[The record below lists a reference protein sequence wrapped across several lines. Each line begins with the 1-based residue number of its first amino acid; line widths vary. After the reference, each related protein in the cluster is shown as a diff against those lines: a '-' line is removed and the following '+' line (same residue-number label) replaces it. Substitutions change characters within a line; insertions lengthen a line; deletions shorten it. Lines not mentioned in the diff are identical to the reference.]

1 MIYKERIYFFSLL
14 VALSALANPRLAAAA
29 DLRKVTF
36 SYSAVSMTWYPVK
49 VALEKGFFRSE
60 GLEPQLIQMNGNVAT
75 VALAN
80 GYIDFS
86 LNISPVL
93 NGAIQGLGTKLVA
106 GLNSRPLF
114 ALVVRPEINAPS
126 DLKGKVFAVSSFG
139 NTQAILTEKHLQH
152 LGLKKGE
159 YQLLAMGATPARIAA
174 LEKNIAQ
181 GSLMPLPTNV
191 QLENKGYRLLGNT
204 AEIVINPI
212 AGLGV
217 HEDKIK
223 KDPDLIQRVIRAS
236 LRSLQL
242 LQTNAKDTVKI
253 LMAWTRATEKDALR
267 SLELAK
273 PGFSKNGML
282 TDDDLSIEWN
292 FIQQQTK
299 KTSVPVS
306 VAHDMTLLRDVQ
318 TDGTRS
324 AIIQWNDSSKTQNK
338 RRQTMRT
345 LDLLASD
352 SSHLPFLY
360 VFKESK
366 VMEKYGYEIDLHI
379 VGGAKAPT
387 MAHRAK
393 LALAGEI
400 DFFSG
405 LHHETYRER
414 AKGEKRL
421 TYLAQAQNNWDDRLV
436 ALPEIKNV
444 EDLKGRKIVC
454 HSKAP
459 CVSGNLRAVLETC
472 GLKPEEINMDVI
484 RRYLRQIFGFR
495 R

>member
-1 MIYKERIYFFSLL
+1 MILRERIYFLLLL
-14 VALSALANPRLAAAA
+14 VALFALANPKPAAA

-60 GLEPQLIQMNGNVAT
+60 GLDPQLIQMNGNIAT

-93 NGAIQGLGTKLVA
+93 NGAMQGLGTKLVA
-106 GLNSRPLF
+106 ALNSRPLF
-114 ALVVRPEINAPS
+114 ALVVRPEITVPN

-174 LEKNIAQ
+174 LEKNLAQ

-204 AEIVINPI
+204 AEVVINPI

-223 KDPDLIQRVIRAS
+223 KDPDLIKRVIRAS

-242 LQTNAKDTVKI
+242 LQTNGKDTVKI
-253 LMAWTRATEKDALR
+253 LMAWTRATENDALR

-273 PGFSKNGML
+273 PGFSRNGML

-299 KTSVPVS
+299 KPSVPVS
-306 VAHDMTLLRDVQ
+306 IAHDMTLLRDVQ
-318 TDGTRS
+318 TEMG
-324 AIIQWNDSSKTQNK
+324 
-338 RRQTMRT
+338 
-345 LDLLASD
+345 
-352 SSHLPFLY
+352 
-360 VFKESK
+360 
-366 VMEKYGYEIDLHI
+366 
-379 VGGAKAPT
+379 
-387 MAHRAK
+387 
-393 LALAGEI
+393 
-400 DFFSG
+400 
-405 LHHETYRER
+405 
-414 AKGEKRL
+414 
-421 TYLAQAQNNWDDRLV
+421 
-436 ALPEIKNV
+436 
-444 EDLKGRKIVC
+444 
-454 HSKAP
+454 
-459 CVSGNLRAVLETC
+459 
-472 GLKPEEINMDVI
+472 I
-484 RRYLRQIFGFR
+484 R
-495 R
+495 